1 MPNEMSRITERPPQ
15 DINLVGLQNKQGTA
29 FRYAEAETGRPV
41 HYDRKTGEVRY
52 FPKDMENFM
61 RFTQPARMTFNPT
74 ATHKAMENQQ
84 NESYANRRLDIILE
98 TVSQILEGKKGRE
111 RGDEGS
117 VRYAK
122 RRRKQGDVE
131 RKQKGGYEGD
141 RRTARD
147 YADGPAVRNDD

>member
-1 MPNEMSRITERPPQ
+1 MQT
-15 DINLVGLQNKQGTA
+15 
-29 FRYAEAETGRPV
+29 
-41 HYDRKTGEVRY
+41 
-52 FPKDMENFM
+52 
-61 RFTQPARMTFNPT
+61 
-74 ATHKAMENQQ
+74 
-84 NESYANRRLDIILE
+84 RLDIILE

-147 YADGPAVRNDD
+147 YADGPPSSNQEEVFMLGPDWTTYKL